1 MTILKRPAEK
11 QGSEYWFLHQV
22 PRIYPYLSKNTLS
35 EGTFFGRSPINIK
48 DSPYINIFN
57 YICKC

>member
-48 DSPYINIFN
+48 NPP
-57 YICKC
+57 